1 MNCTQFEAVLADY
14 LDGALAETERFAIEE
29 HVAGCAGCREFLEDA
44 TAGARL
50 LKSAPEIGAP
60 PELVTRIA
68 YQAPN
73 GRLRHP
79 LDQPGFLSRMAT
91 KWLQPLLQ
99 PKLAMGMAMT
109 VLSFAMLQRCT
120 GVQVQRIQVADL
132 NPVRIWGGV
141 EDRVIRA
148 KDRAVKYYENIRL
161 VYEIES
167 RLRDLQAQPESSQSS
182 RRDSGKGARQTNPA
196 DQSEG
201 ARKK

>member
-29 HVAGCAGCREFLEDA
+29 HVAACAGCREFLQDA
-44 TAGARL
+44 AAGARL
-50 LKSAPEIGAP
+50 LQSAPEIAAP

-132 NPVRIWGGV
+132 NPVRIWGGM

-182 RRDSGKGARQTNPA
+182 HRDSGKGARQTNRA